1 MFEIGKTCL
10 KIAGRDAGKL
20 AVIIDV
26 LDETYVMIDGEVRRR
41 KCNIYHLEPLEKKV
55 DIQKNASHAD
65 VLKALGLS
73 EKKKGI
79 KTKKEKGARPKHM
92 KKKKVYA
99 TPKPEKKPQVKKE
112 EKPKAKKEAAN
123 K

>member
-41 KCNIYHLEPLEKKV
+41 KCNIYHL
-55 DIQKNASHAD
+55 
-65 VLKALGLS
+65 
-73 EKKKGI
+73 
-79 KTKKEKGARPKHM
+79 
-92 KKKKVYA
+92 
-99 TPKPEKKPQVKKE
+99 
-112 EKPKAKKEAAN
+112 
-123 K
+123 